1 MCMDMALHKPRDC
14 TGCMQ
19 SVDWTTLL
27 KWGVTVIPTLGVLVH
42 FNSDRCALNT
52 LIRSVITLFM
62 SVKIPR
68 ACKTYLVKVYNELIT
83 L

>member
-1 MCMDMALHKPRDC
+1 MDMALHKPRDC

-42 FNSDRCALNT
+42 FNSDGCALNT
-52 LIRSVITLFM
+52 LRLRVT
-62 SVKIPR
+62 VRPR
-68 ACKTYLVKVYNELIT
+68 TGILHSQ
-83 L
+83 

>member
-42 FNSDRCALNT
+42 FNSDRYALNI
-52 LIRSVITLFM
+52 LI
-62 SVKIPR
+62 
-68 ACKTYLVKVYNELIT
+68 
-83 L
+83 